1 MSDEEQKG
9 FKVQDRRR
17 FSESGDVRPEYR
29 DAAAEGTAP
38 TQPTT
43 SGATTHPQATT
54 PAVDINF
61 SAFIISLST
70 QALAHLGEIP
80 NPIDR
85 QTAVDLG
92 AAKQLIDILG
102 MLRDKTKGNLDKPE
116 TDLLDGLLYDLRI
129 RYVERVRAEGQG
141 T

>member
-17 FSESGDVRPEYR
+17 FSESGDVRPEFR
-29 DAAAEGTAP
+29 DAGAETAAPAAAGPP
-38 TQPTT
+38 TESVEP
-43 SGATTHPQATT
+43 
-54 PAVDINF
+54 PAHGVDINF
-61 SAFIISLST
+61 STFIISLST

-80 NPIDR
+80 DPIDK
-85 QTAVDLG
+85 QIAVDLG

-102 MLRDKTKGNLDKPE
+102 ILKDKTKGNLDKPE

-129 RYVERVRAEGQG
+129 RYVERVRASG
-141 T
+141 TSQ